1 MPNPKRR
8 HSNSRT
14 GKRRGGNSG
23 VKKSSL
29 SICPN
34 CGALKRPHTVC
45 KSCGYYKGVN
55 VLNLEKR
62 SRKKKKNE

>member
-14 GKRRGGNSG
+14 GKRRNSN
-23 VKKSSL
+23 KKYRKSSL

-34 CGALKRPHTVC
+34 CGSLKLPHTVC
-45 KSCGYYKGVN
+45 EFCGYYRGVP
-55 VLNLEKR
+55 VLKIKE
-62 SRKKKKNE
+62 KKKEE